1 VPAGFGFDYI
11 NADALIHEL
20 SVANGYITTKS
31 GMSYKV
37 LGLDPYSQHMS
48 LPVLRAIHKLVESG
62 AVVAGPKPVDDPS
75 LADDQAEFHK
85 LNDELFGDG
94 TGVQHVGKGSVYAGQ
109 KLADVFEAIKV
120 APDFDYTKP
129 ETDASIL
136 FAHRKLT
143 GGDFYF
149 VDNRNNRDET
159 VDATFRVTGK
169 EAELWHPETGK
180 SEPVS
185 YKIADGR
192 TTVPLHLEPWGTV
205 FVVFRKPTREVSRTL
220 PKITEAQTATV
231 DGPWSVSFQP
241 DLGAPASITLDT
253 LSSWSDN
260 SNAGVKY
267 YSGTGTYTK
276 TVTAPANLFMKGG
289 RVWIDL
295 GDVKNLAHVTVNG
308 KDLGV
313 VWHAPYRVDVTSA
326 LKAGTNEV
334 TIKVTNAWVN
344 RLIGDQQ
351 PGATKYTYADVKPY
365 KANSPLLPSGLLGP
379 VRLYATN

>member
-1 VPAGFGFDYI
+1 
-11 NADALIHEL
+11 
-20 SVANGYITTKS
+20 
-31 GMSYKV
+31 
-37 LGLDPYSQHMS
+37 
-48 LPVLRAIHKLVESG
+48 
-62 AVVAGPKPVDDPS
+62 
-75 LADDQAEFHK
+75 
-85 LNDELFGDG
+85 
-94 TGVQHVGKGSVYAGQ
+94 
-109 KLADVFEAIKV
+109 
-120 APDFDYTKP
+120 
-129 ETDASIL
+129 
-136 FAHRKLT
+136 
-143 GGDFYF
+143 
-149 VDNRNNRDET
+149 
-159 VDATFRVTGK
+159 
-169 EAELWHPETGK
+169 
-180 SEPVS
+180 
-185 YKIADGR
+185 
-192 TTVPLHLEPWGTV
+192 
-205 FVVFRKPTREVSRTL
+205 
-220 PKITEAQTATV
+220 
-231 DGPWSVSFQP
+231 VSFQP